1 MIYVVGDT
9 HGELE
14 IGKLSGENLSS
25 KGVCPGEG
33 DYVII
38 AGDFGFVWDSQAS
51 SLEEHWLK
59 WLDERPFTTL
69 FVDGNHE
76 NFDRLNSYPV
86 ERWHGGDVHRISE
99 NVLHLMRGNV
109 FEIGGKTLFVL
120 GGATSLDRAWRTEG
134 VSWWSQ
140 EMPSEDEL
148 AHAVAVLEEHDNKVD
163 YVVTHCAPSLVQA
176 RLSIGYE
183 RDKLTE
189 FLEYLRETISF
200 TTWCFGHYHQDRR
213 FEDGF
218 VALYDDV
225 VALEV
230 ASK

>member
-1 MIYVVGDT
+1 M
-9 HGELE
+9 
-14 IGKLSGENLSS
+14 
-25 KGVCPGEG
+25 
-33 DYVII
+33 
-38 AGDFGFVWDSQAS
+38 
-51 SLEEHWLK
+51 EEHWLK

-76 NFDRLNSYPV
+76 NFDRLNSCPV
-86 ERWHGGDVHRISE
+86 EQWHGGDVHRISE

-109 FEIGGKTLFVL
+109 FEIGGKTLFAL

-140 EMPSEDEL
+140 EMPSEGEL
-148 AHAVAVLEEHDNKVD
+148 AHAVAVLEEYGNKVD
-163 YVVTHCAPSLVQA
+163 CVVTHCAPSMVQA
-176 RLSIGYE
+176 RLGIGYE

-200 TTWCFGHYHQDRR
+200 TTWCFGRYHQDRR
-213 FEDGF
+213 FEDGL

-230 ASK
+230 AS